1 MFDPGGYGGA
11 RPRHARPARG
21 AVQVV
26 AQRAG
31 AGRRDRRAGRARGG
45 HLAARRESLR
55 LPCRAAVCKRAD
67 NMNVR
72 DAIPGNLITPIPRIG
87 KYCDCRF
94 VFIFCFI

>member
-11 RPRHARPARG
+11 RPCHARPARG

-31 AGRRDRRAGRARGG
+31 AGRRDCRGRARGG
-45 HLAARRESLR
+45 HFAARRESLR

-72 DAIPGNLITPIPRIG
+72 DAIPAGLDNVT
-87 KYCDCRF
+87 
-94 VFIFCFI
+94 